1 MNFIL
6 KIIKGARLIL
16 ANTFN
21 KNKKMKTFKYKTT
34 FSSSIRPMV
43 SEEKDKHL
51 ALASLVDVGSFL
63 PEVDAEKN
71 MDLLPIAFNAFVV
84 NRVNKN
90 GDVIDTETALATY
103 KSFINKP
110 INIEHNRDRIIGSI
124 LTAGFS
130 KFGSDEPLTEEEA
143 KDVKGPFNVTLG
155 GVVWRIANEE
165 LANIIENASDPTTED
180 YMKISAS
187 WELGFEDFD
196 IVVMP
201 DAEAKNIEDSTCL
214 ISEAQEV
221 DEVSK
226 YLVAEGGDGK
236 LGEEYVYRKVI
247 NDVLPLGIGL
257 TETPAADVKG
267 VATKSTIAE
276 NEEENLESLTSSL
289 KIEAPK
295 EEAESLASEEN
306 VSQSENND
314 VNQNTQEG
322 NIIMKIT
329 HLNDIT
335 DESLKTISA
344 SAVADFI
351 QDELKLASEKYNEE
365 KSRVEQ
371 ELAKANEDLENV
383 SSKNKE
389 IEEELEKVK
398 ASLLA
403 LEEEKAT
410 RIKEEQFNQRMA
422 FMDDTYE
429 LSEKDKEVVAAQIK
443 DLDEESFES
452 YQKNMEVLLST
463 KNKENLENA
472 EPVVEEAVASAE
484 ETPEEVVEQ
493 AVEQAVEETESIP
506 VSATASDPSD
516 TVYDKYKKAFD
527 IDNFEIKI

>member
-1 MNFIL
+1 
-6 KIIKGARLIL
+6 
-16 ANTFN
+16 
-21 KNKKMKTFKYKTT
+21 MKTFKHKTT

-51 ALASLVDVGSFL
+51 ALASLVDVGNFL
-63 PEVDAEKN
+63 PQVDAENN

-90 GDVIDTETALATY
+90 GDVIDTDTAIATY
-103 KSFINKP
+103 KSFVNKP
-110 INIEHNRDRIIGSI
+110 INIEHNRDKIIGTV

-130 KFGSDEPLTEEEA
+130 KFGSDEPLSEEE
-143 KDVKGPFNVTLG
+143 VKGSDSPFNVTLG
-155 GVVWRIANEE
+155 GVVWRIANEK
-165 LANIIENASDPTTED
+165 LANIIENASDPTSED
-180 YMKISAS
+180 FMKISAS
-187 WELGFEDFD
+187 WELGFEDYN

-201 DAEAKNIEDSTCL
+201 DAESKNIEDSTSL
-214 ISEAQEV
+214 ISEAHEL
-221 DEVSK
+221 DKAAK
-226 YLVAEGGDGK
+226 YLVAEGGAGK
-236 LGEEYVYRKVI
+236 MGESYVYRKVI

-267 VATKSTIAE
+267 VATKSTVTE
-276 NEEENLESLTSSL
+276 NQEENLESLSSSL
-289 KIEAPK
+289 SIQEIEK
-295 EEAESLASEEN
+295 ETESLAAEEN
-306 VSQSENND
+306 VSQIENKD

-329 HLNDIT
+329 NLNDIT

-351 QDELKLASEKYNEE
+351 EEELKVASEKFNEE
-365 KSRVEQ
+365 QSKVEQ
-371 ELAKANEDLENV
+371 ELAKANEDLEGV
-383 SSKNKE
+383 TSKNKE

-403 LEEEKAT
+403 LEEEKT
-410 RIKEEQFNQRMA
+410 QRIKEEQFNQRMA
-422 FMDDTYE
+422 FMDDTYN
-429 LSEKDKEVVAAQIK
+429 LSEKDKEVVATQIK
-443 DLDEESFES
+443 DLNEEAFED
-452 YQKNMEVLLST
+452 YQKNMEVLLSA

-472 EPVVEEAVASAE
+472 EPVVEEVIASE

-493 AVEQAVEETESIP
+493 AVEQAVEETETIP

-527 IDNFEIKI
+527 IDKFEIKI